1 MMWVIRWTDF
11 RTFKEHAM
19 VVEADSREAAEAIAR
34 KRRVTPTFVG
44 QADDTDVQ
52 AARAE
57 RTLWRYES
65 EDPLACFGRPVGGLQ
80 VACLITLGVSTIGVL
95 LQVTGLLASVKLAL

>member
-19 VVEADSREAAEAIAR
+19 VVEAETREAAEEIAR
-34 KRRVTPTFVG
+34 KRRVTPTYIG
-44 QADDTDVQ
+44 AADESDVQ

-57 RTLWRYES
+57 RKLWRCES
-65 EDPLACFGRPVGGLQ
+65 DELACFGRPVGGLQ
-80 VACLITLGVSTIGVL
+80 IACLIVLGISTIGVL